1 MPKKELFPHQVEA
14 VDAVVRHLEL
24 TATQKMPP
32 EGLRTQVIA
41 ATGSGKTLI
50 AVHSAQQLG
59 ADRVLVLMPTLDLL
73 AQTVAAWRE
82 GGRTGAMIGVC
93 SLRADEAPGFP
104 CTTDVDELVDWTRG
118 LKKVTVFATY
128 AAVGLGTLQ
137 RAHAAGLSS
146 WSLIVVDEA
155 HRTSGHGAKPWAAV
169 HDNAKI
175 PADRRLYMTAT
186 ARVWEAPEAGEGGRA
201 AQQLVASMD
210 SDSPIFGKVAYKLTL
225 SDAIGLGLVA
235 KYQVVCVDV
244 SDPSLQAAQLLGM
257 ESRSDSVRGTRLAAL
272 QTAVLKASAEEKL
285 RRVLTFHHKV
295 SEAEAMAEGVP
306 AVASRLWESDPD
318 LYPVPERV
326 WAAWLCGEHSPGYR
340 RQTLGEFSCDVIE
353 YSENRW
359 EDVPA
364 ALRVLS
370 SVRVLGEGV
379 DTKNCDAVTFCDVRG
394 SMVDIVQMVGRA
406 LRMKPGE
413 GKVASLV
420 VPVFL
425 APGESPDEMLTSK
438 AYDGLAKVLAAL
450 RSHDSDAVEQLAV
463 SQARSRPAG
472 KETGEGESG
481 SQEGPSAPARELLK
495 FSTPRDPAQLA
506 AFVSLRIL
514 RPENTF
520 WRRGIQAASRYVKE
534 FGDLRAPYSF
544 VTPQEWAPAGF
555 PLGTWLADQRRFFN
569 AGQLDKDRAQE
580 LDGLGMVWSHF
591 DVAFEEGLTAAKEW
605 AAVHSHLLPPISAT
619 WNGYPVGAWVKN
631 QRTAAKLAD
640 SIAARRQEGLEVESS
655 AGALTEDRRDALED
669 IDPAWCP
676 AWDTGWQRCYRLSR
690 MRIEAGGTLPL
701 TPGQVTVQGEDLG
714 RWIQAQRLGWD
725 KLATGQ
731 QWMLQN
737 MLGLSPAGQDE
748 RPVKRT
754 QADKWALN
762 MEAARQFHA
771 REGHLNVPRKH
782 LEQMDGDEAGVKLGT
797 FVDNTRR
804 RADKLTPERR
814 QALSALGM
822 RWA

>member
-24 TATQKMPP
+24 SATQKMPP

-137 RAHAAGLSS
+137 RAHAAGLLS
-146 WSLIVVDEA
+146 WSLIIVDEA

-186 ARVWEAPEAGEGGRA
+186 ARVWEAPEAGEGGRT

-210 SDSPIFGKVAYKLTL
+210 PDSPVFGPVAYKLTL

-244 SDPSLQAAQLLGM
+244 ADPSLQAAQLLGM
-257 ESRSDSVRGTRLAAL
+257 ESRSDNVRGTRLAAL
-272 QTAVLKASAEEKL
+272 QTAVLKASAQEKL

-318 LYPVPERV
+318 FYPVPERV

-340 RQTLGEFSCDVIE
+340 RQTLDAFSSDVIE
-353 YSENRW
+353 YSQNRW
-359 EDVPA
+359 ENVPA

-450 RSHDSDAVEQLAV
+450 RSHDSDAVEQLAL

-472 KETGEGESG
+472 KETGEGEEG
-481 SQEGPSAPARELLK
+481 AQEGPSAPARELLK

-520 WRRGIQAASRYVKE
+520 WRRGIQAATRYVKE
-534 FGDLRAPYSF
+534 YGDLRAPYSF

-555 PLGTWLADQRRFFN
+555 PLGTWLTDQRRFFN
-569 AGQLDKDRAQE
+569 AGQLDADRAQE

-640 SIAARRQEGLEVESS
+640 ANAARREEGLEVQSS
-655 AGALTEDRRDALED
+655 AGALTQDRRDALED

-676 AWDTGWQRCYRLSR
+676 AWDTGWQRAYRLSR
-690 MRIEAGGTLPL
+690 LRIEAGGTLPL

-714 RWIQAQRLGWD
+714 RWVQAQRLGWD

-737 MLGLSPAGQDE
+737 MLGLTPAREDE
-748 RPVKRT
+748 QPVKRT

-762 MEAARQFHA
+762 MEAAQQFHA

-782 LEQMDGDEAGVKLGT
+782 LEQMDRDEAGVKLGM
-797 FVDNTRR
+797 FIDNTRR
-804 RADKLTPERR
+804 RADKLTPERHE
-814 QALSALGM
+814 ALTALDM
-822 RWA
+822 RWT